1 MVPGGCITWSVVFQT
16 LQTRWK
22 SRKVCS
28 SKKNTILSLPQ
39 DLMFFLS
46 FQKRYAKNEAYDI
59 EKRTYTHKYIYLEA
73 HLAFYFDPFDF
84 GLLFQSFQKKKVTGI
99 RKRSFTV
106 LIQMIN
112 TQWLPTNDVLA
123 PYGLD
128 RLLPL
133 LHLWCATL
141 SFNWNLQT
149 TAAMS
154 TAVKVTNFCQEA
166 KHGKGRTIK

>member
-1 MVPGGCITWSVVFQT
+1 MDGFFSKGMSLSGRIT
-16 LQTRWK
+16 
-22 SRKVCS
+22 
-28 SKKNTILSLPQ
+28 
-39 DLMFFLS
+39 DLTS
-46 FQKRYAKNEAYDI
+46 GNYV
-59 EKRTYTHKYIYLEA
+59 YLEA

-133 LHLWCATL
+133 LHL
-141 SFNWNLQT
+141 
-149 TAAMS
+149 
-154 TAVKVTNFCQEA
+154 
-166 KHGKGRTIK
+166 

>member
-1 MVPGGCITWSVVFQT
+1 M
-16 LQTRWK
+16 
-22 SRKVCS
+22 
-28 SKKNTILSLPQ
+28 
-39 DLMFFLS
+39 
-46 FQKRYAKNEAYDI
+46 EYDPLI
-59 EKRTYTHKYIYLEA
+59 IVLEYIYLEA

-133 LHLWCATL
+133 LHL
-141 SFNWNLQT
+141 
-149 TAAMS
+149 
-154 TAVKVTNFCQEA
+154 
-166 KHGKGRTIK
+166 